1 MLEAIK
7 KEINK
12 NSLEIEN
19 VTPYNFETKAKEIY
33 DNLFENYINY
43 INTAIIEYGDTKSNY
58 KNNLDRIIEQNQNNI
73 IRRLA
78 YPVAE
83 KEYIEETKK
92 RIESKYVEDSL
103 EQIVNKTRNVKQ
115 YISILYAFTENEKI
129 IKNYKNNLNIDNKK
143 IKETI
148 ALNKYNEQIDT
159 FLKEKLSNITN
170 VLIDYYDSINSTF
183 SFLKN
188 ELLDSMNNINKSLN
202 NITELTKEI
211 LNGKYEKISDSTNRI
226 NKTRTNYIEEYEED
240 LNYVQKSENMKTNVV
255 AYINRLTEYAEFK
268 LEFILEGT
276 KFKIP
281 KIKAKIIDKT
291 IPKNV
296 LINVLSEYGFCNY
309 KEYQFDIEFNN
320 ATYTSNIEY
329 DIKSS
334 YINITTYKD
343 IGKYEY
349 KIKLVETKGEMR
361 TESINVENYNFI
373 IKQPICVSIIK
384 ILVKKPQKR
393 FLIKMEKN
401 LRLLRL

>member
-19 VTPYNFETKAKEIY
+19 VTPYNFETQAKEIY

-183 SFLKN
+183 LFLKN

-211 LNGKYEKISDSTNRI
+211 LNGKYEKISNSTNRI

-343 IGKYEY
+343 IGKYKY